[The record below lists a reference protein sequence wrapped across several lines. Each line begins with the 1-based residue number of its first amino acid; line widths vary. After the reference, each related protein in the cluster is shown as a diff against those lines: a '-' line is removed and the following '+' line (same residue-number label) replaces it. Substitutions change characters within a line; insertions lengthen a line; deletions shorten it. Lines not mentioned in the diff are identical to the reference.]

1 MNDLG
6 HRSTLS
12 GVFMTLY
19 SRPSFMDIS
28 KVNPRQPVTSYII
41 YLTMSLADALLAD
54 FDGLSDDGGSD
65 NEVVAPQAS
74 ASTSKQPADSPFGNM
89 GPPPLPTKLVAG
101 QKRLMDALDG
111 GGMDDEDDEMD
122 GDVKAGFVPEGGVR
136 PAEELDAEDVEN
148 TDLTSVEDVNKVS
161 KLISGKR
168 LREVIEVS

>member
-1 MNDLG
+1 M
-6 HRSTLS
+6 RVKS
-12 GVFMTLY
+12 V
-19 SRPSFMDIS
+19 
-28 KVNPRQPVTSYII
+28 PRQLTPRCII

-74 ASTSKQPADSPFGNM
+74 ASSSKQPADSPFGNM
-89 GPPPLPTKLVAG
+89 GPPPLPNKLVAG

-111 GGMDDEDDEMD
+111 GGMDDEDDEMG